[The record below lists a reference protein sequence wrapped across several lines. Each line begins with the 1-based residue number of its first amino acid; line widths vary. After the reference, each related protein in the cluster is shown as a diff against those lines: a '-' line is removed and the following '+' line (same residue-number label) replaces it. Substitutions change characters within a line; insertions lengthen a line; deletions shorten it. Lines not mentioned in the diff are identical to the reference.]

1 MVNIP
6 KRTLVTMMN
15 ALSSGVVPRRGL
27 EHIAVGRRKESETFI
42 SDLETT
48 AEGGGAFRIIS
59 GRYGNG
65 KSFLMQMVRNKAMD
79 EGFVVMDADLSVNRR
94 LTGGK
99 NEGLATYRELVKNMA
114 VRSRPDGGAIET
126 VVQEYIAK
134 MIERISKELGKEIR
148 ELDESCSVLG
158 SVPASLSPLPFSGDF
173 IRCMVTYLRDT
184 MSGGDGA
191 APLKWFKGEY
201 DTKRDAKSDIG
212 VSSIVDDSNWYDLVK
227 IWAEASV
234 LAGFKGLVV
243 FIDEAVVLYKLQ
255 SKISRSN
262 NYERMLT
269 ILNDIMQG
277 KSSHLSMYMC
287 GTPEFIEDPNRG
299 LYSYEALRSRL
310 SSGRYENEV
319 DNYMG
324 PVMTLRPLS
333 NEDVF
338 VLIRTIRNLYEQR
351 YDWDSGI
358 DDTMLEDYLRIA
370 VSSSVSSSLVT
381 PREITRDL
389 ISLMDTMKQNPNA
402 PFYDL
407 IEGRSIEPDRD
418 PDNDIFGD
426 LEV

>member
-114 VRSRPDGGAIET
+114 VRSRPDGGAMET

-158 SVPASLSPLPFSGDF
+158 SVPASLSQEIS
-173 IRCMVTYLRDT
+173 
-184 MSGGDGA
+184 S
-191 APLKWFKGEY
+191 
-201 DTKRDAKSDIG
+201 DA
-212 VSSIVDDSNWYDLVK
+212 W
-227 IWAEASV
+227 
-234 LAGFKGLVV
+234 
-243 FIDEAVVLYKLQ
+243 
-255 SKISRSN
+255 
-262 NYERMLT
+262 
-269 ILNDIMQG
+269 
-277 KSSHLSMYMC
+277 SHTS
-287 GTPEFIEDPNRG
+287 GTPCPEGTVPHPSDG
-299 LYSYEALRSRL
+299 SRA
-310 SSGRYENEV
+310 S
-319 DNYMG
+319 
-324 PVMTLRPLS
+324 T
-333 NEDVF
+333 
-338 VLIRTIRNLYEQR
+338 
-351 YDWDSGI
+351 
-358 DDTMLEDYLRIA
+358 
-370 VSSSVSSSLVT
+370 T
-381 PREITRDL
+381 PRGTLSPTSEY
-389 ISLMDTMKQNPNA
+389 P
-402 PFYDL
+402 P
-407 IEGRSIEPDRD
+407 
-418 PDNDIFGD
+418 
-426 LEV
+426 